1 MRSVILVFIGAG
13 LGGALRQIT
22 NVTWMRLV
30 GPNANFPFATF
41 TCNVLGSF
49 IMGLLIAFFAFRS
62 SAAWSNDIKLFM
74 TTGILGGYTTFS
86 TFSLDTAFLIE
97 RHQSTLALFY
107 VAASVLVSILA
118 LFAGLSLVRMI
129 A

>member
-1 MRSVILVFIGAG
+1 MRSIILVFIGAG
-13 LGGALRQIT
+13 FGGALRQIT

-49 IMGLLIAFFAFRS
+49 FMGLLIAFFAFRS
-62 SAAWSNDIKLFM
+62 NTAWSSDTKLFM

-97 RHQSTLALFY
+97 RHQSSMALFY
-107 VAASVLVSILA
+107 VVASVIVSILA
-118 LFAGLSLVRMI
+118 LFAGLTLVKMI
-129 A
+129 S

>member
-1 MRSVILVFIGAG
+1 MRSVILVFVGAG
-13 LGGALRQIT
+13 IGGALRQIT

-49 IMGLLIAFFAFRS
+49 VMGLLIAFFAFRS
-62 SAAWSNDIKLFM
+62 SAAWSTDTKLFM

-86 TFSLDTAFLIE
+86 TFSLDVAFLFE
-97 RHQSTLALFY
+97 RHQSLMALFY
-107 VAASVLVSILA
+107 VTASVMISILA
-118 LFAGLSLVRMI
+118 LFAGLTLVRMI
-129 A
+129 S